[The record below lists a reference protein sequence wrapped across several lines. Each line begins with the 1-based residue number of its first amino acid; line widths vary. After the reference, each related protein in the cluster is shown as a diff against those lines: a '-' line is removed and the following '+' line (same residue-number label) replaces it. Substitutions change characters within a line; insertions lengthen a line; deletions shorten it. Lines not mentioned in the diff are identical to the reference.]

1 MFSAAVLIA
10 AFSCANTGFYGT
22 VRCLY
27 GLSVEGLAPK
37 MFSRLDKKGSPKSA
51 VLFTLAAMWLVLMLG
66 MFAGGGVLYE
76 SLLSVSGFTGTL
88 AWIGIIASQICFR
101 RRLRQNGYI
110 PEQCLRAAVP
120 ERKRWVPAFA
130 LIAQLVCLM
139 MLAFGEGQQMVFLIA
154 IQDIAELFVLGAVGM
169 GATDYLLN
177 LAYELLPVSTVV
189 MLHFLYPAIVLVI
202 SCGVFH
208 QGISVLSAG
217 AVVLSIFGLILVGG
231 LQGGVSLQGVIFALG
246 SALSY
251 AFFVTANQHGQV
263 NRLPLMVKL
272 FYMSLITMIIY
283 LMKTGFSRHFSLPP
297 DFKTGAIAIGVVGLG
312 SLLAFYLITAGIK
325 QIGARK
331 ASFLNMLE
339 PVAGVVLSVLIYRES
354 FPLRSLIGCL
364 CIVGS
369 VLFIAFDSRE
379 STD

>member
-1 MFSAAVLIA
+1 
-10 AFSCANTGFYGT
+10 
-22 VRCLY
+22 
-27 GLSVEGLAPK
+27 
-37 MFSRLDKKGSPKSA
+37 
-51 VLFTLAAMWLVLMLG
+51 MLL
-66 MFAGGGVLYE
+66 GVLYIAAA
-76 SLLSVSGFTGTL
+76 SFLFGVIPSGNNYVLLQGMEADCLLCYQTVTMVLGAACLL
-88 AWIGIIASQICFR
+88 AVKKISIQI
-101 RRLRQNGYI
+101 
-110 PEQCLRAAVP
+110 P
-120 ERKRWVPAFA
+120 
-130 LIAQLVCLM
+130 
-139 MLAFGEGQQMVFLIA
+139 

-169 GATDYLLN
+169 GVTDYLLN

-283 LMKTGFSRHFSLPP
+283 LMKTGFSRHFSLPS

>member
-1 MFSAAVLIA
+1 
-10 AFSCANTGFYGT
+10 
-22 VRCLY
+22 
-27 GLSVEGLAPK
+27 
-37 MFSRLDKKGSPKSA
+37 
-51 VLFTLAAMWLVLMLG
+51 MLL
-66 MFAGGGVLYE
+66 GVLYITAA
-76 SLLSVSGFTGTL
+76 SFLFGVIPSGNNYVLLQGMEADCLLCYQTVTMVLGAACLL
-88 AWIGIIASQICFR
+88 AVKKISIQI
-101 RRLRQNGYI
+101 
-110 PEQCLRAAVP
+110 P
-120 ERKRWVPAFA
+120 
-130 LIAQLVCLM
+130 
-139 MLAFGEGQQMVFLIA
+139 

-169 GATDYLLN
+169 GVTDYLLN

-208 QGISVLSAG
+208 QGISVFSAG

-283 LMKTGFSRHFSLPP
+283 LMKTGFSRHFSLPS

-339 PVAGVVLSVLIYRES
+339 PVAGVVLSVLIYQES

>member
-1 MFSAAVLIA
+1 
-10 AFSCANTGFYGT
+10 
-22 VRCLY
+22 
-27 GLSVEGLAPK
+27 
-37 MFSRLDKKGSPKSA
+37 
-51 VLFTLAAMWLVLMLG
+51 MLL
-66 MFAGGGVLYE
+66 GVLYIAAA
-76 SLLSVSGFTGTL
+76 SFLFGVIPSGNNYVLLQGMEADCLLCYQTVTMVLGAACLLTVKKIS
-88 AWIGIIASQICFR
+88 IQI
-101 RRLRQNGYI
+101 
-110 PEQCLRAAVP
+110 P
-120 ERKRWVPAFA
+120 
-130 LIAQLVCLM
+130 
-139 MLAFGEGQQMVFLIA
+139 

-169 GATDYLLN
+169 GVTDYLLN

-231 LQGGVSLQGVIFALG
+231 LQGGVSLQGIIFALG

-263 NRLPLMVKL
+263 IRLPLMVKL

-283 LMKTGFSRHFSLPP
+283 LMKTGFSRHFSLPS

>member
-1 MFSAAVLIA
+1 
-10 AFSCANTGFYGT
+10 
-22 VRCLY
+22 
-27 GLSVEGLAPK
+27 
-37 MFSRLDKKGSPKSA
+37 
-51 VLFTLAAMWLVLMLG
+51 MLL
-66 MFAGGGVLYE
+66 GVLYITAA
-76 SLLSVSGFTGTL
+76 SFLFGVIPSGNNYVLLQGMEADCLLCYQTVTMVLGAACLL
-88 AWIGIIASQICFR
+88 AVKKISIQI
-101 RRLRQNGYI
+101 
-110 PEQCLRAAVP
+110 P
-120 ERKRWVPAFA
+120 
-130 LIAQLVCLM
+130 
-139 MLAFGEGQQMVFLIA
+139 

-169 GATDYLLN
+169 GVTDYLLN

-208 QGISVLSAG
+208 QGISVFSAG

-283 LMKTGFSRHFSLPP
+283 LMKTGFSRHFSLPS

-312 SLLAFYLITAGIK
+312 SLLACYLITAGIK

-339 PVAGVVLSVLIYRES
+339 PVAGVVLSVLIYQES